1 MAELLNVL
9 YVGSEAGGR
18 GFKAIAKTQGWETYL
33 PESVN
38 EALGMYI
45 FYAPHVIV
53 LEGDTSLAQQVFEH
67 LSEVTHASPRYVE
80 AMMVLSDDVAWL
92 APEGAV
98 LSQISFCAEPP
109 EIFMTVRQLLRAR
122 EEAVYQRQYAP
133 VEAL

>member
-45 FYAPHVIV
+45 FYAPHLIV
-53 LEGDTSLAQQVFEH
+53 LEGDTPLAHQVFEH

-92 APEGAV
+92 APEGVV